1 VTVTVVLPPML
12 KDLVAGTAE
21 IPVDLGGE
29 SAPLSEVLDLAF
41 AEHRILVGKVRDER
55 GRLRP
60 HVKVFVDGEDVAWT
74 DGLETSVPPS
84 ARVHVVN
91 AVSGG

>member
-1 VTVTVVLPPML
+1 MTVTVVLPPML
-12 KDLVAGTAE
+12 KDLVEGTAE
-21 IPVDLGGE
+21 IPVDLGAE
-29 SAPLSEVLDLAF
+29 SAPLAQVLDRAF
-41 AEHRILVGKVRDER
+41 ADHRILAGKVRDER

-60 HVKVFVDGEDVAWT
+60 HVKVFVDGEDVAWA
-74 DGLETSVPPS
+74 DGLDTDVPPS